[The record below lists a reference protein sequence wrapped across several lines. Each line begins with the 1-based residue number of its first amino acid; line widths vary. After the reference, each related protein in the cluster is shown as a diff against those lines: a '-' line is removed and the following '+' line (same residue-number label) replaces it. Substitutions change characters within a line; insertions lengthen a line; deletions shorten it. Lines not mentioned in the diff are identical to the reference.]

1 MNNRKGRNIMIK
13 MIYCVRRLPDIGHD
27 EFHKYWLEKHGPLV
41 RERAP
46 AMNVKRYVQSHTI
59 PDSDDVPLNEGLRQS
74 RGSLEPFDGAAEL
87 WWESIEDLV
96 AQAGTPEGAKAAE
109 ELLEDEKN
117 FIDFSRSSIFFV
129 EEHEIHNA

>member
-1 MNNRKGRNIMIK
+1 MSEE
-13 MIYCVRRLPDIGHD
+13 

-41 RERAP
+41 REHTS
-46 AMNVKRYVQSHTI
+46 AMKVKRYVQSHTI
-59 PDSDDVPLNEGLRQS
+59 PDTADVPLNETIRQT

-87 WWESIEDLV
+87 WWESLEDLV
-96 AQAGTPEGAKAAE
+96 AGGGTPEGAKAAE

-129 EEHEIHNA
+129 EEHEIHNT